1 MFIVPMKIHQIA
13 VHSCTHTIAVF
24 EFRAVLIFKVFCDLC
39 PFGLALHH
47 LYQCQL
53 DQNIV
58 AMRVHKRVLFKSG
71 VKVYHKFIINFMLP
85 YKS

>member
-1 MFIVPMKIHQIA
+1 MFKG
-13 VHSCTHTIAVF
+13 
-24 EFRAVLIFKVFCDLC
+24 FCDLY

-58 AMRVHKRVLFKSG
+58 AMRVHKRVFIVNLEL
-71 VKVYHKFIINFMLP
+71 KFIMNL
-85 YKS
+85 